1 MPYGYFAPSSVSEVQ
16 EALTLASKTGIPQV
30 VKNSGH
36 DYKGRSSA
44 PNSLALWMYPYTE
57 PISLTEEYTPDGC
70 SAPVGAGVTV
80 TAGQD
85 FNGVYLFAEANNIT
99 AVGGSER
106 AVGAAGGWL
115 TGAGHSLLS
124 NTMGLVVDNALQIRA
139 VLPNGTYVTANR
151 CQNQD
156 IFFALRGGGGNT
168 FGINMEVTY
177 RAWPKVN
184 LQVAEFV
191 FVASSLDAFN
201 NFFTVLTEN
210 ANTWAGEGWGG
221 YMAFGSLARTLC
233 SVILFTPLLNNSA
246 ATASMAPIFAYING
260 SNSAETITA
269 GVFEGG
275 SFYEAYQTFIAPNE
289 EATGISTTISSRLIP
304 KALLATADG
313 QAAIANALVNI
324 SNQLIYP
331 TSPVNTDPLSLT
343 YGPPVQ
349 IIATTPYSYVP
360 PAYAPL
366 DDSSVTPA
374 WRDSTWH
381 VAVGTLF
388 SNEASA
394 SEINELFLAMHNA
407 GNILRDLAPDS
418 GAYQNEADV
427 FEPDPIDT
435 FWGQANYE
443 KLAAIKKQVDPN
455 NVMTCLECIGWNPS
469 DERYSCYPDIG
480 VTPVAY

>member
-1 MPYGYFAPSSVSEVQ
+1 MSEVQ